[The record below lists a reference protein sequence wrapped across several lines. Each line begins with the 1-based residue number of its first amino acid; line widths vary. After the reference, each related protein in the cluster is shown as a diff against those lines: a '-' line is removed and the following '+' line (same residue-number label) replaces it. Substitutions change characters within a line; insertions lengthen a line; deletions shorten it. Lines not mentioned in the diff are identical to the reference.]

1 MINFNKSNI
10 NILSFFISLVIYSVI
25 VLIINYPKLEK
36 NIQKQD
42 ENNSFILSEEEN
54 KFNNLDEVEI
64 KKWYIQIDSLQIKA
78 NIKQMK
84 GNIPEKNYVGHFEQ
98 TDIIG
103 NNIALIGFNFGT
115 EKNYFANLKKLKEG
129 SLIKYKN
136 NNFQKTYVVT
146 KHIIIKDTDWT
157 VFEKQEKNTIT
168 LITCVENEPED
179 RRCIQAVEQ
188 N

>member
-78 NIKQMK
+78 NIKQME

-115 EKNYFANLKKLKEG
+115 EKNYFANLKDLKIGE
-129 SLIKYKN
+129 KV
-136 NNFQKTYVVT
+136 TYVVNNEV
-146 KHIIIKDTDWT
+146 KNYT
-157 VFEKQEKNTIT
+157 VTSNKI
-168 LITCVENEPED
+168 
-179 RRCIQAVEQ
+179 
-188 N
+188 